1 MECDGMRDHG
11 EKMRK
16 CVKEQ
21 QKKMRIMREVERK
34 TKRKKKKKNQR
45 LEKERNSS

>member
-16 CVKEQ
+16 CPKEQ
-21 QKKMRIMREVERK
+21 QKKMRFMREVERK
-34 TKRKKKKKNQR
+34 TKRNKRSKG
-45 LEKERNSS
+45 